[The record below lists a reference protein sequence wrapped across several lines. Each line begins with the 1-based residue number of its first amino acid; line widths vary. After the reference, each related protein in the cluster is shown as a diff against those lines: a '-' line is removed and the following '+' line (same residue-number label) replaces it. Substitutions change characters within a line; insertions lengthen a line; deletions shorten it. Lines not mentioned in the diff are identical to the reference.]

1 MRTVQAVSTGCA
13 LAGVLV
19 LAGCGTS
26 TTSSSTTAAAS
37 TPGQVVRTASSS
49 LGTYLVDSSGHALYG
64 FAADTTGHS
73 NCTGSCLTYWPIEPA
88 PASTPSS
95 PAGVTATLGVLARPD
110 GAKQLT
116 IDALPAYTYAGDTGP
131 GMTAGQGVNASG
143 GLWWLIAPDGHA
155 LTAAPAPSPATGG
168 RGY

>member
-1 MRTVQAVSTGCA
+1 MRTVQAVSAGCA

-19 LAGCGTS
+19 LAGCGAS
-26 TTSSSTTAAAS
+26 TTPSSTTAGTSGPAES
-37 TPGQVVRTASSS
+37 VRTASSS
-49 LGTYLVDSSGHALYG
+49 VGTYLVDSSGHALYV
-64 FAADTTGHS
+64 FAADTAGHS

-88 PASTPSS
+88 PASIPSS

-116 IDALPAYTYAGDTGP
+116 IDGLPAYTYAGDTAP
-131 GMTAGQGVNASG
+131 GTTAGQGVNASG
-143 GLWWLIAPDGHA
+143 GIWWLITPDGHA
-155 LTAAPAPSPATGG
+155 LTAAPAASPATGG